1 MNHGEQITYKHAV
14 ETLIMNFR
22 LDFDPVGI
30 RFVFNESEI
39 PNLTISHQAKSKLS
53 YCQYLAA
60 SRSAKYALFLSAD
73 QLQCKNAQPV
83 FGFRELNK
91 DVDGKKH
98 IKYLLD
104 PELSWQAPQEKA
116 KFEVGVLKGI
126 YMAPL
131 HFFDFIDYKPSVV
144 FMMVV
149 PYQAYHILND
159 YMGALKIP
167 NLAFFATPNSAV
179 CSGSVYAYQ
188 NMTANMNTMCAGSKA
203 SGKTEMNYMNL
214 FIPGDHILKTVGQL
228 EKRIEITGGPSL
240 LGKGGEPWPGLDTCK
255 GCPVFRFEEVD

>member
-1 MNHGEQITYKHAV
+1 MMNKPYTHAL
-14 ETLIMNFR
+14 ETLIWNFR
-22 LDFDPVGI
+22 LDFNPVGI
-30 RFVFNESEI
+30 RFVFDESEI
-39 PNLTISHQAKSKLS
+39 PNLTTTHHTKSKMS
-53 YCQYLAA
+53 YCQYLAV
-60 SRSAKYALFLSAD
+60 SRSAMYALFLYAD
-73 QLQCKNAQPV
+73 KLQCKNAQPV
-83 FGFRELNK
+83 FGFRELNSK
-91 DVDGKKH
+91 VDGNSH
-98 IKYLLD
+98 MKYLLD

-116 KFEVGVLKGI
+116 RFKVDVLKGI

-131 HFFDFIDYKPSVV
+131 SFFDHIAYSPSVV

-159 YMGALKIP
+159 YMGAMQRP
-167 NLAFFATPNSAV
+167 NLTFFATPNSAV

-203 SGKTEMNYMNL
+203 SGKTEMIYMNL
-214 FIPGDHILKTVGQL
+214 FIPGDHILKTVKQL

-255 GCPVFRFEEVD
+255 SCPIFKFEEVE